1 MGNDYQP
8 IRDQYCP
15 GLTNQTSDLLS
26 PPGYWQSPCGDTDP
40 EFRGQTQRYVTILSP
55 HHLNQSE
62 PSIGGH
68 WPMGAEHLEPAFRDQ
83 YIEPPTA
90 SVLGGVYLKSAPVR
104 KWKDTDILIKIK
116 PRFCFSPPLHGLRL
130 SFCLL
135 RCRHVGHTFPRS
147 HPELLSWNKNEFRA
161 WPQTGQWHNVPAC
174 QRIMCVDT
182 SHKGRLTT
190 DLCPR
195 TKVSRLP
202 FPTPCV
208 IPGLQNKTETNKS
221 NFRLDL
227 SCLGLSTHTKSLS
240 SSIWI
245 QHCVL
250 GRNYKN
256 SLTL

>member
-1 MGNDYQP
+1 MKRY
-8 IRDQYCP
+8 RYLDQDQAS
-15 GLTNQTSDLLS
+15 LLFFSTSARTEIKFLS
-26 PPGYWQSPCGDTDP
+26 SQ
-40 EFRGQTQRYVTILSP
+40 V
-55 HHLNQSE
+55 
-62 PSIGGH
+62 
-68 WPMGAEHLEPAFRDQ
+68 
-83 YIEPPTA
+83 
-90 SVLGGVYLKSAPVR
+90 SA
-104 KWKDTDILIKIK
+104 
-116 PRFCFSPPLHGLRL
+116 C
-130 SFCLL
+130 
-135 RCRHVGHTFPRS
+135 RS
-147 HPELLSWNKNEFRA
+147 HFPALISKAPQLEQKWIQS
-161 WPQTGQWHNVPAC
+161 QTGQWHDVPAC

-250 GRNYKN
+250 ARNYKN